1 MYYAWFYNFMQ
12 NYFEELVSVRDT
24 QLARIQSQM
33 VAYSEESEKQKK
45 ELEAIVL
52 ELQGQMYVRDINV

>member
-1 MYYAWFYNFMQ
+1 MQ

>member
-1 MYYAWFYNFMQ
+1 MHNSTICLQ

-24 QLARIQSQM
+24 QLARIQSEM

-52 ELQGQMYVRDINV
+52 ELQGQMYVGDKYVG

>member
-1 MYYAWFYNFMQ
+1 MHDFLVYLQ

-24 QLARIQSQM
+24 QLARIQNEM
-33 VAYSEESEKQKK
+33 VTYSKESEKQKK

-52 ELQGQMYVRDINV
+52 ELQGQV

>member
-1 MYYAWFYNFMQ
+1 MISTINLQ

-24 QLARIQSQM
+24 QLARIQSEM
-33 VAYSEESEKQKK
+33 ATYSEENEKQKK

-52 ELQGQMYVRDINV
+52 ELQGQM